1 MPRSGGIS
9 KFAKITFYSGAHG
22 RACDMVK
29 ECLSREGNPF
39 ETKNIEE
46 DDAAYDELMK
56 LGARSVPVTII
67 GDVMITGFDQA
78 RLREALTAGGG
89 GSSPGR

>member
-1 MPRSGGIS
+1 
-9 KFAKITFYSGAHG
+9 
-22 RACDMVK
+22 MVK
-29 ECLSREGNPF
+29 EFLSREGHPF

-67 GDVMITGFDQA
+67 GDRVVTGFDQA
-78 RLREALTAGGG
+78 RLRAALTAAGGE
-89 GSSPGR
+89 SSPDR

>member
-1 MPRSGGIS
+1 
-9 KFAKITFYSGAHG
+9 
-22 RACDMVK
+22 MVK
-29 ECLSREGNPF
+29 EFLSREGHPF

-56 LGARSVPVTII
+56 LGARSIPVT
-67 GDVMITGFDQA
+67 MIENQMVTGFDQV
-78 RLREALTAGGG
+78 RLRAALTAAGG

>member
-1 MPRSGGIS
+1 
-9 KFAKITFYSGAHG
+9 
-22 RACDMVK
+22 MVK
-29 ECLSREGNPF
+29 EFLSREGHPF

-46 DDAAYDELMK
+46 DDAAYDELLK

-67 GDVMITGFDQA
+67 DGQMITGFDQA
-78 RLREALTAGGG
+78 RLREALTAAGG